1 MEKNENLQ
9 QYKIIIAV
17 LILLLGLTGFWGY
30 RESTTKKEVIVTNT
44 ELVENND
51 VLIEL
56 RDELTREVDSLESAY
71 NSLAEENVNLKGS
84 LSESN
89 ERAAKSQ
96 RALANERKS
105 NAGQINNLKAEL
117 QALLDA
123 KRNLESNIAQ
133 LQEENENLKALA
145 GELQENLGVAKK
157 ENEALANLNRTME
170 GEIKKLTLA
179 NFKASAFEVTL
190 EQKNSKATSKSRRGR
205 RLNVSFDLTG
215 VPAEYQGIRPLYLVI
230 TDEKAT
236 PIQMEGAKRV
246 KINVNGQE
254 MDLFAAESRNM
265 SLVDN
270 QRINFNHTLE
280 DKLKPGYYRASVY
293 TDVGLLGASNFRIN

>member
-9 QYKIIIAV
+9 PYKIIIAV

-30 RESTTKKEVIVTNT
+30 RESVSKKEVIVTNT
-44 ELVENND
+44 EL
-51 VLIEL
+51 IEKTDGLVAL
-56 RDELTREVDSLESAY
+56 RDELAREVDSLENAY
-71 NSLAEENVNLKGS
+71 NSLAEENVELKGS
-84 LSESN
+84 LAAAN
-89 ERAAKSQ
+89 DRAAQSQ

-117 QALLDA
+117 QALLDT
-123 KRNLESNIAQ
+123 KRRLENNIAE

-145 GELQENLGVAKK
+145 GELRQDLGVAKK

-190 EQKNSKATSKSRRGR
+190 EQRNTKATSKSRRGR
-205 RLNVSFDLTG
+205 RLNVSFDLTA
-215 VPAEYQGIRPLYLVI
+215 VPSEYQGIRPLYLVI

-246 KINVNGQE
+246 KVIINGQE
-254 MDLFAAESRNM
+254 IDLFAAETRNM

-280 DKLKPGYYRASVY
+280 DKLKSGYYRASVY
-293 TDVGLLGASNFRIN
+293 TDIGLLGASNFRIN